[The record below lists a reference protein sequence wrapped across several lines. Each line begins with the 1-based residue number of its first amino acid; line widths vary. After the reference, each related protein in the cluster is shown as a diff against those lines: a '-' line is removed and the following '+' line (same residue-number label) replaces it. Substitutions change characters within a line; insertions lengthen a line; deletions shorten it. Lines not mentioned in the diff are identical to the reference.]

1 VRHTIAAAIGF
12 ITLALWPVLSVRRD
26 PSAPSVLRP
35 AAGAGAAVVLFALL
49 VWFGAE
55 LMGGGQVGLAE
66 RVIAGAESLWP
77 LAVVLVCY
85 RTQSRDRSRAA
96 P

>member
-1 VRHTIAAAIGF
+1 M
-12 ITLALWPVLSVRRD
+12 
-26 PSAPSVLRP
+26 
-35 AAGAGAAVVLFALL
+35 VLFALL

-55 LMGGGQVGLAE
+55 LMGGGQVDL
-66 RVIAGAESLWP
+66 VIAGAESLWP

>member
-1 VRHTIAAAIGF
+1 M
-12 ITLALWPVLSVRRD
+12 
-26 PSAPSVLRP
+26 
-35 AAGAGAAVVLFALL
+35 VLFALL

-55 LMGGGQVGLAE
+55 LMGGGQVDLAE